1 MFSGCLK
8 PLRQPET
15 QSDNSNLKG
24 VPMPIPAKLKKRWDI
39 YPTLEYVLSATQ
51 NLSASPFGTT
61 ENGLLDF
68 RGIKLESGLD
78 KNYAQTYELPVS
90 LHRADFSGSTW
101 TCFTISSTMDDD
113 EICNITDCVFD
124 ESKFH
129 NGLAYRVE
137 NIRNCSFHA
146 CVFKYCVYFNTIENC
161 TFTGMKK
168 SNTKLRFLCDSI
180 KNCLFE
186 GEMRKINF
194 GGSPLENCTFKGTL
208 YDCSFEGLNI
218 NSDKWK
224 QGYVSPDE
232 VDNRFNHLD
241 CTEAEFI
248 MCTFH
253 SFCYLDRV
261 KPLPNNCLVHITDEL
276 FAELNRLIA
285 SQADADLKGRLLDW
299 ARSFYRPHIQTPYKF
314 AHSDDFIRSNKP
326 ETILF
331 ARQLYDFVCQAAEAT
346 GCRVR

>member
-1 MFSGCLK
+1 
-8 PLRQPET
+8 
-15 QSDNSNLKG
+15 
-24 VPMPIPAKLKKRWDI
+24 MPIPAKLKKRWDI
-39 YPTLEYVLSATQ
+39 YPTLEDVLSATQ
-51 NLSASPFGTT
+51 NLSVSPFGTT

-113 EICNITDCVFD
+113 EICSITDCVFD

-186 GEMRKINF
+186 GEMRKLKF
-194 GGSPLENCTFKGTL
+194 WGSPLDNCTFKGTL

-232 VDNRFNHLD
+232 VDNRFNNLD

-248 MCTFH
+248 YVH
-253 SFCYLDRV
+253 
-261 KPLPNNCLVHITDEL
+261 LPQLLL
-276 FAELNRLIA
+276 FGQSQTLAE
-285 SQADADLKGRLLDW
+285 QLLGSHHRRIFRRTQPPD
-299 ARSFYRPHIQTPYKF
+299 
-314 AHSDDFIRSNKP
+314 
-326 ETILF
+326 
-331 ARQLYDFVCQAAEAT
+331 CQPS
-346 GCRVR
+346 

>member
-1 MFSGCLK
+1 M
-8 PLRQPET
+8 
-15 QSDNSNLKG
+15 
-24 VPMPIPAKLKKRWDI
+24 
-39 YPTLEYVLSATQ
+39 
-51 NLSASPFGTT
+51 
-61 ENGLLDF
+61 
-68 RGIKLESGLD
+68 
-78 KNYAQTYELPVS
+78 
-90 LHRADFSGSTW
+90 
-101 TCFTISSTMDDD
+101 
-113 EICNITDCVFD
+113 
-124 ESKFH
+124 
-129 NGLAYRVE
+129 E
-137 NIRNCSFHA
+137 NICNCSFHA

-186 GEMRKINF
+186 GEMRKLKF
-194 GGSPLENCTFKGTL
+194 WGSPLDNCTFKGTL

-232 VDNRFNHLD
+232 VDNRFNNLD

-261 KPLPNNCLVHITDEL
+261 KPSPNNCLVHITDEF

-285 SQADADLKGRLLDW
+285 SQADADLTGKLLDW
-299 ARSFYRPHIQTPYKF
+299 ARLFYRPHIQIPYKF
-314 AHSDDFIRSNKP
+314 AHPDDFVHANKP
-326 ETILF
+326 ETIPF